1 MSHDYIS
8 KLLERAHCIV
18 KPDLAALSRILR
30 VLKNPQDKY
39 PVIHLAG
46 TNGKGST
53 ASMIAQILCE
63 AGYRVGLYTS
73 PHLVRINERIKIN
86 GKEITD
92 KDFNSV
98 LQKVFALPEV
108 DKLPYFSIITAA
120 AFQYF
125 AENKVDFLVA
135 ETGLGGRLDATNV
148 AKNKIVNVITSIGL
162 DHKDILG
169 ETLEEIAKE
178 KAGIITD
185 STPVVAYTGRCS
197 TDLVISAKCKENNA
211 PVFFLNRDF
220 CVRSEAIDWQKSM
233 QIFSY
238 FGDVLLYPAIKS
250 RDDDPKYKN
259 LKIPLLGKHQIRNA
273 ALALAAIE
281 IVQMQYSVS
290 LKAIYIGLSKV
301 KWPGRLEILQHK
313 IANIK
318 LTIILD
324 GAHNAPGAK
333 VLAETLKKSP
343 YVKEKIVFVM
353 SISQGKDY
361 RKICYYLSRLA
372 HKVILFNANVERLS
386 SLDKIREVW
395 LKYLPGKNICVIE
408 DLAKLPLV
416 LHSSDKVLCVTGS
429 LYAVAAF
436 KKFFKV

>member
-1 MSHDYIS
+1 MRYKHIA
-8 KLLERAHCIV
+8 KLLGYSNFSA
-18 KPDLAALSRILR
+18 KPNLVLLRNILSA
-30 VLKNPQDKY
+30 LKNPQDRC

-53 ASMIAQILCE
+53 ASMIAQILVE

-73 PHLVRINERIKIN
+73 PHLLRLNERIKIN
-86 GKEITD
+86 NKEITNGD
-92 KDFNSV
+92 LDSV
-98 LQKVFALPEV
+98 LQKIFSLQEV

-125 AENKVDFLVA
+125 AEKKIDFLVA

-148 AKNKIVNVITSIGL
+148 AKNKIVNVITSIGF
-162 DHKDILG
+162 DHKELLG
-169 ETLEEIAKE
+169 ETLEEIAQE

-185 STPVVAYTGRCS
+185 ATPVVVYTGKKS
-197 TDLVISAKCKENNA
+197 TDLVISSQCQRKSA
-211 PVFFLNRDF
+211 PIFFLNQDF
-220 CVRSEAIDWQKSM
+220 SSKIEKVDWKNRTQT
-233 QIFSY
+233 FSY
-238 FGDVLLYPAIKS
+238 FGDVFLNSAIKS

-259 LKIPLLGKHQIRNA
+259 LKIPLLGEHQIQNA

-281 IVQMQYSVS
+281 VVQKQYNVP
-290 LKAIYIGLSKV
+290 LKAIYAGFSKV
-301 KWPGRLEILQHK
+301 KWPGRLEILHQK
-313 IANIK
+313 IANISR
-318 LTIILD
+318 TIILD

-343 YVKEKIVFVM
+343 YIKEKLVFII

-361 RKICYYLSRLA
+361 KKICAYLGRLA

-386 SLDKIREVW
+386 SLDKIRKVW
-395 LKYLPGKNICVIE
+395 FKYLPENSIYVIE
-408 DLAKLPLV
+408 DLAKLPLL
-416 LHSSDKVLCVTGS
+416 LHSSDTILCVTGS

-436 KKFFKV
+436 KKNFKV